1 MYMNI
6 SNNKIWTD
14 ESLKLFF
21 IVVTVFSLII
31 EAIYCFT
38 GNGYLVL
45 FLMWIPAISAMIANF
60 VSAKQK
66 NEKLSFIEFFA
77 RIGFRRCKIRY
88 LILGFLITLVYLLIP
103 YMIYWKIYPEDF
115 AYNGVPLNLILADL
129 VPAMIINNFINLIS
143 ATGEEIGWRGFL
155 VPALKERIGLK
166 KTLIYTGLFW
176 SCWHLPILIFGNYMS
191 DTVLWYR
198 IPTFNLC
205 ITGAGIIFGYLAD
218 ISDSMWPAAFLHASH
233 NNYDQGIFQLITR
246 GDKMMYLVSETGIL
260 TIICIWIIVLI
271 IVLISKKNQN
281 KQD

>member
-1 MYMNI
+1 MNVT
-6 SNNKIWTD
+6 NNKIWTD
-14 ESLKLFF
+14 ESLKVFF
-21 IVVTVFSLII
+21 ILVIVLSLIFEI
-31 EAIYCFT
+31 AYIQT
-38 GNGYLVL
+38 GIAYFVL
-45 FLMWIPAISAMIANF
+45 IMMWMPA
-60 VSAKQK
+60 VSAIVANYVSARQK
-66 NEKLSFIEFFA
+66 KEKLSVKEFFV

-129 VPAMIINNFINLIS
+129 VPAMVINNFINLIS

-176 SCWHLPILIFGNYMS
+176 SCWHLPILIFGGYMAETS
-191 DTVLWYR
+191 LWYR
-198 IPTFNLC
+198 IPAFILC

-218 ISDSMWPAAFLHASH
+218 VSGSMWPAAFLHASH

-246 GDKMMYLVSETGIL
+246 GEKMMYLVSETGIL

-271 IVLISKKNQN
+271 IVLISKKKNIQN
-281 KQD
+281 